1 MEIEYS
7 EAYDGVKFFFPNEKE
22 PFPNQAKE
30 RYERED
36 KEESLER
43 LLTASLSLVD
53 TPNQQS
59 QQLSDGIQTID
70 DKKSL
75 EKHGTETNEG
85 VVDQYGEC
93 DFSKKGHPPAF
104 EKRENATSKSYVDQH
119 GMCDFSKQGL
129 HQISPQ
135 LMPCLA
141 SVQMLYLQV
150 TL

>member
-22 PFPNQAKE
+22 PFTTQAKE

-36 KEESLER
+36 KEESLAR
-43 LLTASLSLVD
+43 LLTASLSLGD

-85 VVDQYGEC
+85 VVDQYGES
-93 DFSKKGHPPAF
+93 DFSKKKHPPAF